1 MSENKWNAEIIAVGT
16 ELLLG
21 QIDNTNATWISEQLA
36 KYGISVF
43 FHQVVGD
50 NLDRV
55 RKVFKQ
61 ASERSNLVIVTGGLG
76 PTDDDLTREALQ
88 PIINQEI
95 IIHEETVEKAKE
107 ILSKRNRNY
116 TSNNEKQARVFKNAK
131 VFTNDVGI
139 APGIVVS
146 DKSVYWILLP
156 GVPKEMK
163 HLLGDKILPFLK
175 TELSLDQIIQSKML
189 RFVGIGEA
197 DLATRVDELLKQQ
210 SNPTIAPL
218 AQTGEVAL
226 RITARASTLYDAN
239 QLILETEHKLRD
251 IVGEFHYGE
260 DELNLPEVIIENL
273 VRKNWMISAAESL
286 TGGLFIEGLIQV
298 PGASKACH
306 GGIVSYSR
314 VSKQNLLNIP
324 KDLIEKYGTV
334 SEECANAMVN
344 NVQKITD
351 SDIAISFTG
360 EAGPTSS
367 EGKPAGTVYIG
378 VKVADNEAEVFSF
391 LFHGSRENI
400 RELSV
405 KKGYE
410 LIFHEIQK
418 LGDKKR

>member
-1 MSENKWNAEIIAVGT
+1 MSGNQWRTEIIAVGT

-43 FHQVVGD
+43 YHQVVGD

-55 RKVFKQ
+55 REVFTQ
-61 ASERSNLVIVTGGLG
+61 ANERSNIVIVTGGLG
-76 PTDDDLTREALQ
+76 PTDDDLTREAIQ
-88 PIINQEI
+88 PIIDQDI
-95 IIHEETVEKAKE
+95 IIHEETVEKVKE
-107 ILSKRNRNY
+107 ILAKRNRTY
-116 TSNNEKQARVFKNAK
+116 TSNNEKQAEVFENAK
-131 VFTNDVGI
+131 VFTNDVGM
-139 APGIVVS
+139 APGMVIS
-146 DKSVYWILLP
+146 HNDTYWVLLP

-163 HLLGDKILPFLK
+163 HLLGDKILPYLK

-197 DLATRVDELLKQQ
+197 DLATRVDALLKQQ

-218 AQTGEVAL
+218 AQSGGVAL
-226 RITARASTLYDAN
+226 RVTASASTLHEAN
-239 QLILETEHKLRD
+239 QLILETEQKLLD
-251 IVGEFHYGE
+251 IVGEFHYGA
-260 DELNLPEVIIENL
+260 DEINLSEVIIQNL

-286 TGGLFIEGLIQV
+286 TGGLFTEGLIQV
-298 PGASKACH
+298 PGASKAIH

-314 VSKQNLLNIP
+314 ISKQKLLNIP
-324 KDLIEKYGTV
+324 EDLIEKYGTV
-334 SEECANAMVN
+334 SEECARAMVT
-344 NVQKITD
+344 NVQKITG

-360 EAGPTSS
+360 EAGPTPS
-367 EGKPAGTVYIG
+367 EGKPVGTVYIG

-391 LFHGSRENI
+391 LFHGNREHI

-405 KKGYE
+405 RKGYE

-418 LGDKKR
+418 HRD